1 MTASRAR
8 KIMLAAIAISLLLH
22 LILAG
27 YIPWPFNKPS
37 PEEAIVKVR
46 RITIARAVHTPPPTP
61 PPTPLPTPRATA
73 APVQS
78 KVAAP
83 HVTSRSKG
91 PPVAHAIAPSA
102 GTATASAA
110 PATPEPTPS
119 PTAVA
124 VQACMQH
131 DISPAV
137 QASAQPVDIP
147 PEARAS
153 KASGTAAIAVQID
166 AQGRVTDASVAR
178 SSGNTGLDAVA
189 MEMAR
194 GATYTPALVK
204 CKPVASAYT
213 FTVKFVAW

>member
-8 KIMLAAIAISLLLH
+8 KIMLAAIAISVLLH

-61 PPTPLPTPRATA
+61 PPTPVPTPRASA
-73 APVQS
+73 APVKA

-91 PPVAHAIAPSA
+91 PPVTHAIVPS
-102 GTATASAA
+102 GTAAASAA
-110 PATPEPTPS
+110 PATPAPTPS

-124 VQACMQH
+124 AQACMQH

-137 QASAQPVDIP
+137 EASAAPVDIP
-147 PEARAS
+147 PDARAS
-153 KASGTAAIAVQID
+153 KTNGTAAIAVQID
-166 AQGRVTDASVAR
+166 PQGHVTDATVAR
-178 SSGNTGLDAVA
+178 SSGNAGLDAVA
-189 MEMAR
+189 MEMAK
-194 GATYTPALVK
+194 GATYSPALVK